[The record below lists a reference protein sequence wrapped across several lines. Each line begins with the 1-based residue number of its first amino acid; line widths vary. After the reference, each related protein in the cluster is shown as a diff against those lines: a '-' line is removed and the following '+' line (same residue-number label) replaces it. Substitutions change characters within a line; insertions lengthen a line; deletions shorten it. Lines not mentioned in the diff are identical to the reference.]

1 MNRNI
6 LFATISSI
14 LFSGCT
20 HNQDKHITELFT
32 KQPAAYAKTRDAW
45 IVEQSLGNPSN
56 TFSLELEMGE
66 TAHLQA
72 KDIPAGERLIF
83 ASIDPIREKIEVP
96 FEFEVEN
103 GSLKIYDRNG
113 VRSQDEISLV
123 TTEPLLLGKPR
134 VYAIVSKETYS
145 IATVEF
151 LPFPIAAAAESGA
164 RLSLAVTH
172 PMLTRFQLSASGFTP
187 GEKVLLTHRS
197 GDKTEEIQMFA
208 NAAGSFSF
216 GVNPTIL
223 GRLGGEACLS
233 AVREN
238 GEEIVLDYPWG
249 SQLEVEAFRQ
259 NTRIPIVFSLK
270 KE

>member
-1 MNRNI
+1 MNKNI
-6 LFATISSI
+6 LFATISSV
-14 LFSGCT
+14 LFASCT

-56 TFSLELEMGE
+56 SFSLEIEMGE
-66 TAHLQA
+66 AAHLRA
-72 KDIPAGERLIF
+72 KSIPPGERFIF

-96 FEFEVEN
+96 FEFEIE
-103 GSLKIYDRNG
+103 GGLLKIYDRNG
-113 VRSQDEISLV
+113 VRVQNEIPLV
-123 TTEPLLLGKPR
+123 STEPLLLGKPR
-134 VYAIVSKETYS
+134 IYALVSKETYS

-151 LPFPIAAAAESGA
+151 LPFPIAAESETGA

-172 PMLTRFQLSASGFTP
+172 PMLTRFQLAASGFTP
-187 GEKVLLTHRS
+187 GEKVHLTHRS
-197 GDKTEEIQMFA
+197 GERTEEIQMFA
-208 NAAGSFSF
+208 NAEGTFSF

-223 GRLGGEACLS
+223 GRLGGEASLT

-238 GEEIVLDYPWG
+238 SEEIVLDYPWG

-270 KE
+270 N